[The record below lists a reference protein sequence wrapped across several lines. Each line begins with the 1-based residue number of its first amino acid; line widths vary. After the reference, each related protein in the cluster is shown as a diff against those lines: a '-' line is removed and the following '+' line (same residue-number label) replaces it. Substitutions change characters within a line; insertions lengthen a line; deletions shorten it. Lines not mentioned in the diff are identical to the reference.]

1 MPNDRVPKH
10 KQRLA
15 EGNAKL
21 QNKVS
26 NKQGPTDTDKGG
38 NSPEQKQNVS
48 PAGRMSRESIN
59 EEGTDKHV
67 ADRKKEKN
75 KKFGR

>member
-15 EGNAKL
+15 EGNKAL

-26 NKQGPTDTDKGG
+26 NKQAPTDTDKGG
-38 NSPEQKQNVS
+38 HPEKGQNVS
-48 PAGRMSRESIN
+48 PAGGMSRGKVN

-75 KKFGR
+75 